1 MGLIS
6 KFEACRIS
14 EKNRSKVVIPELEM
28 ISEKIKKAAEEG
40 YYNVTV
46 AGRIHFENKIRLH
59 KAGYKIKQGRLNYN
73 IKWGDY

>member
-6 KFEACRIS
+6 KFEAYRLS
-14 EKNRSKVVIPELEM
+14 DKNRSKVLKPELEM
-28 ISEKIKKAAEEG
+28 ISEKIKQAAEDG
-40 YYNVTV
+40 YYNVTI

-59 KAGYKIKQGRLNYN
+59 KAGYRIKQGRLNYN

>member
-6 KFEACRIS
+6 KFEACRLS
-14 EKNRSKVVIPELEM
+14 DRNRGKVIIPELEM

-40 YYNVTV
+40 YYNVTI
-46 AGRIHFENKIRLH
+46 AGRIHFENRIRLR
-59 KAGYKIKQGRLNYN
+59 KAGYKVKQGRLNYS